1 MASSNAVPGFR
12 ASVNGLHFTNS
23 WPSEPDFVI
32 DAGPL
37 GKIPVGDASNGLCGG
52 MVYTVIDV
60 FRAGLPPIAD
70 TQNPPQGS
78 PLFKYIVAR
87 LLASFDIPAGVLTY
101 YAWMTTPDH
110 DTGFWFMTRR
120 GVSWKTIK
128 EEWPKIKT
136 DIDGG
141 NLSPL
146 GIVTVYSADPR
157 MLGHNHQVLAYGYE
171 LDDAN
176 RLTLHLYDPNTASS
190 GADDVMLSLDL
201 SNPTK
206 VSPITHNVNI
216 GRGIRGFFRTT
227 YVSSDPSAIEPRESA
242 RG

>member
-227 YVSSDPSAIEPRESA
+227 YVFSDPSAIEPRESA